1 MEPAEGV
8 AAAGGAGGL
17 RLVLKEE
24 AQKGLEEQHYSRT
37 LATQAQLGMLT
48 FLHACMLCSCLHTWA
63 HSYAVYAHLQKYTQ
77 TICTHAPAHAHIY
90 THVCVLTR
98 IYIPTGAGETLRHAI
113 TLYTHTYSNMHTRVH
128 ARMHTRMYTHLVTH
142 YRACTNAHVH
152 ARMKYS

>member
-1 MEPAEGV
+1 MEPAERV

-24 AQKGLEEQHYSRT
+24 AQKGLEERHYSRT
-37 LATQAQLGMLT
+37 LATQAPLGM
-48 FLHACMLCSCLHTWA
+48 HTWA
-63 HSYAVYAHLQKYTQ
+63 HNCAVYAHLQKYTQ

-113 TLYTHTYSNMHTRVH
+113 TLYTRTYSNMRLHTRVH
-128 ARMHTRMYTHLVTH
+128 ARMHTRMYTH
-142 YRACTNAHVH
+142 
-152 ARMKYS
+152 